1 MPIPTPPATTIDMK
15 NRTRYS
21 GRTVSPAQAAE
32 IRRAFLK
39 AAGPSFATM
48 VEFFETIPEV
58 AFVAKDAQGRIVH
71 MNRYNLE
78 LCGWRSLD
86 DVLGYTSE
94 DLYEPDQAAVYAGRD
109 REVME
114 TGIPIIERIYGFV
127 ADRSTSLN
135 CVTVRP
141 VSSTSGRRIGTAT
154 VYWRARRTLQSE
166 FWYGP
171 IRKAV
176 SFLGDHYAENV
187 TVAEL
192 AEMAHYSVAQFRRRF
207 HELMHQSPTEYLAEV
222 RVNVA
227 KTLLKTTDRSVSDI
241 AAATGFFDH
250 SHFIRVFRKTTGLTP
265 LAYRRSRAAR
275 PI

>member
-1 MPIPTPPATTIDMK
+1 MK

-32 IRRAFLK
+32 IRRTFLE

-48 VEFFETIPEV
+48 TEFFETIPEV

-94 DLYEPDQAAVYAGRD
+94 DLYEPDLAAVYAGRD

-141 VSSTSGRRIGTAT
+141 VAGIAGHRIGTAT
-154 VYWRARRTLQSE
+154 VYWRAQRTMSAE
-166 FWYGP
+166 HWYGP
-171 IRKAV
+171 VRKAV
-176 SFLGDHYAENV
+176 AYLNDHYEENV
-187 TVAEL
+187 TVADL
-192 AEMAHYSVAQFRRRF
+192 AAIANYSVAQFRRRF
-207 HELMHQSPTEYLAEV
+207 HALMHQSPMEYLADV

-241 AAATGFFDH
+241 AAEIGFFDH
-250 SHFIRVFRKTTGLTP
+250 SHFIHAFRKGTGTTP
-265 LAYRRSRAAR
+265 MAYRRQHTGPATET
-275 PI
+275 